1 MSISVYVIT
10 LKCVQS
16 YTEPSARLLQSKTE
30 ASPKTSGSRFGSFFM
45 RSRSRSLESIDLVQ
59 SKLDLPTNKKRNSR
73 DTEDEDDTYSRPES
87 QCSDVDDQL
96 YDHLEISET
105 FCEDDVSDKDMSPL
119 RKSDS
124 FRIATK
130 LNRIDSQRFVDDAVR
145 NRFKVRK
152 DERRRNRNS
161 LESSDCSARRGS
173 SSLLDDGY
181 VSVKFTDTG
190 FQLDQV
196 DSTISPKRRSAFSD
210 SEENFGDYIELAAV
224 TANRNVSRDGDDSNN
239 NSGQHFERVPC
250 QLTSPRGT
258 KFSNWL
264 NKHNGT
270 RNTASTV
277 ENSNSHRCLQ
287 KSNSFTAQNVRHQEL
302 IHDDR
307 TSRGRISSDP
317 TKSRTTDE
325 CIYDNYAAAIYG
337 PLLGQF
343 SPSDY
348 QSVSANSSP
357 RRSTPNVYLR
367 SNARHFTSHF
377 TNQNQS
383 RDSPARDDPWILQN
397 ESNTPSNLTSVKK
410 SSVLRRSNSLSS
422 MCDSLEDMRFRKFR
436 GHKKKP
442 SDALV
447 FSNRNAFIATSIPRT
462 IRQDIETERTIA
474 RLGTPP
480 RERGPSDFTKE
491 VNACRERGRVVARYA
506 TPPRVGLQPPK
517 PHQTESEYM
526 HVMSHSYNEYNI
538 DTTMSPGMS
547 ASSSLDY
554 ATPASMMSQSFSTS
568 SPSGTGRDMWRD
580 LEEYIKNCPDTP
592 SLPKF
597 PVFPGSRSDLH
608 GKSASLPRSETAMS
622 ESSSLSSASST
633 MQSSG
638 PTSPNSPFSPG
649 DGLVNSLKNAVFS
662 ITSRFT
668 GRGTRSVGSSPVRS
682 RSASALEDLRVRP
695 PTPPPMPVSEQPNAE
710 ARKEKRSRFVYNLA
724 RQYSMRIRSSR
735 PRNFSD
741 RRAERD
747 TATLARQLAALLKE
761 NRQGGNV
768 IGARLASTKPVVL
781 GTYTLQR
788 HRPRRLPVNK
798 DENEESD
805 DEELCGINFNENSEK
820 SEMSFK
826 LRNADIKVTNHD
838 SGCPDIA
845 MKPQV
850 DQIVPQSGVLNI
862 EGATIDASTDHS
874 PTPSPIPSDTADTVD
889 PSDESSSLYFY
900 ERRFLDD
907 LESNFGEEDDV
918 FRDSAVYSD
927 DGTVG
932 MDADALG
939 LKMSIRDT
947 VRLIEQRYRAKP
959 ILKIEVKKKEKAHAI
974 KEIMKCLE
982 TNTSFV
988 KEGQDGVQMCDT
1000 VPEKTSPT
1008 RNREL
1013 AECATLTRIRQSSFR
1028 VGEDSNHGNELSAEE
1043 ASSPTEERP
1052 SSTSDLSPTKKG
1064 WVKEVVH
1071 LLEHD
1076 QLS

>member
-1 MSISVYVIT
+1 
-10 LKCVQS
+10 
-16 YTEPSARLLQSKTE
+16 
-30 ASPKTSGSRFGSFFM
+30 M
-45 RSRSRSLESIDLVQ
+45 RNRSRSLESIDLVQ
-59 SKLDLPTNKKRNSR
+59 SKLGKLGLPTNKKQTSM
-73 DTEDEDDTYSRPES
+73 DTEDECDAYSRPES
-87 QCSDVDDQL
+87 QCSDVGEHV
-96 YDHLEISET
+96 YDHLEMSDS
-105 FCEDDVSDKDMSPL
+105 FCEDIISDKDKSPL

-130 LNRIDSQRFVDDAVR
+130 LNRIDSKRVVDDAVR

-161 LESSDCSARRGS
+161 LESSDYGTGRDS
-173 SSLLDDGY
+173 SSLQDNGY
-181 VSVKFTDTG
+181 VSVKFTNTG
-190 FQLDQV
+190 FQLDPV
-196 DSTISPKRRSAFSD
+196 DSAISPIRRTAFSD
-210 SEENFGDYIELAAV
+210 SEENLDDYIEFPAV
-224 TANRNVSRDGDDSNN
+224 TANRNVSREKDESNSN
-239 NSGQHFERVPC
+239 YGQSFERVPG
-250 QLTSPRGT
+250 QMTPRGA

-264 NKHNGT
+264 NKHNGA
-270 RNTASTV
+270 RNTALTA
-277 ENSNSHRCLQ
+277 ENASSHRCLQ

-302 IHDDR
+302 IHEER

-317 TKSRTTDE
+317 IKSRTTDE
-325 CIYDNYAAAIYG
+325 SVYDNYAAAIYG

-343 SPSDY
+343 SRSDY
-348 QSVSANSSP
+348 QSGSANSSP

-377 TNQNQS
+377 TNRNQS
-383 RDSPARDDPWILQN
+383 RESPARDDPWILQN
-397 ESNTPSNLTSVKK
+397 ESNTPSNLTSAKK
-410 SSVLRRSNSLSS
+410 SSVLRRSNSSSS
-422 MCDSLEDMRFRKFR
+422 MCDSLEDMRYRKFR
-436 GHKKKP
+436 GHKKKC

-447 FSNRNAFIATSIPRT
+447 FSNRHAFIATAIPRT
-462 IRQDIETERTIA
+462 IRQDIETERTVA

-480 RERGPSDFTKE
+480 RERGPSDFTDE
-491 VNACRERGRVVARYA
+491 VNACRERGRIVARYA
-506 TPPRVGLQPPK
+506 TPPRAIMEPPK
-517 PHQTESEYM
+517 PHQSESDYI
-526 HVMSHSYNEYNI
+526 HQMSHSYHEYNV
-538 DTTMSPGMS
+538 DNTTMSPGMS

-554 ATPASMMSQSFSTS
+554 AAPASMMSQSFSTS

-580 LEEYIKNCPDTP
+580 LEEYIKNSPDTP

-597 PVFPGSRSDLH
+597 PVFPGSRS
-608 GKSASLPRSETAMS
+608 GFNEVYRKSASLPRSETAMS
-622 ESSSLSSASST
+622 MRSSLSSASFT

-638 PTSPNSPFSPG
+638 QTSPNSPFFSPG
-649 DGLVNSLKNAVFS
+649 DGIVDSLKNAVFS

-695 PTPPPMPVSEQPNAE
+695 STPPPIPVSEQPNVE
-710 ARKEKRSRFVYNLA
+710 SRKEKRNRFVYNLA
-724 RQYSMRIRSSR
+724 RQYSIRIKNNR

-741 RRAERD
+741 RKAERD

-768 IGARLASTKPVVL
+768 IGARMASTKPVVL

-788 HRPRRLPVNK
+788 HRPRRPLVK
-798 DENEESD
+798 EDHNEEESG
-805 DEELCGINFNENSEK
+805 DEELCGINFDVTQKENTEYCCSPEK
-820 SEMSFK
+820 SQVPFK

-838 SGCPDIA
+838 SGCPDFT
-845 MKPQV
+845 MKSSHA
-850 DQIVPQSGVLNI
+850 DQIVPRSAILNI
-862 EGATIDASTDHS
+862 EGATMEASTEHS
-874 PTPSPIPSDTADTVD
+874 PTPSPIPSDVADTVD
-889 PSDESSSLYFY
+889 SSDENSSLYFY

-927 DGTVG
+927 DGAVG
-932 MDADALG
+932 LDSDTLG

-959 ILKIEVKKKEKAHAI
+959 IPKIEVKKKEKAHAI

-988 KEGQDGVQMCDT
+988 KEGHENVEMHDT
-1000 VPEKTSPT
+1000 ASEKTSPT

-1013 AECATLTRIRQSSFR
+1013 AECATLTRIRQNSFR
-1028 VGEDSNHGNELSAEE
+1028 VAEDSNESSVQDT
-1043 ASSPTEERP
+1043 SSPTEET
-1052 SSTSDLSPTKKG
+1052 SSSASELSPTKKG
-1064 WVKEVVH
+1064 WVKEIVH